1 MSLTET
7 SLDLTFGLDGKVAL
21 VTGGASGIG
30 AAVVDTFAAKGAQV
44 AVVDLDGEAADKKA
58 AQLGGRGSGFA
69 CDVTDPAAVEATVAR
84 VLEAY
89 GRIDVLVNSAG
100 VAILAPAEDL
110 EVSAFDTT
118 ISVNLKGTFLM
129 CQAVGR
135 HMLAQGRG
143 KIINLAS
150 QAASVALDHHV
161 AYCASKFGV
170 VGLSKVLA
178 SEWAG
183 RGLTV
188 NTVSPT
194 VVLTELGR
202 KAWEGPKGE
211 ALKAQIPTGRFALP
225 EEIAATVLFL
235 ASDSADMV
243 NGADILVDGG
253 YTIR

>member
-1 MSLTET
+1 MTRT
-7 SLDLTFGLDGKVAL
+7 QLDLTFGLEGRVAL

-30 AAVVDTFAAKGAQV
+30 AAIADTFAQKGAQV
-44 AVVDLDGEAADKKA
+44 AVVDLDGAAAEAKA
-58 AQLGGRGSGFA
+58 MELGEGSAGYR
-69 CDVTDPAAVEATVAR
+69 CDVADPEDVDALVRAVMAQHGR
-84 VLEAY
+84 V
-89 GRIDVLVNSAG
+89 DVLVNSAG

-110 EVSAFDTT
+110 TVSAFDTT
-118 ISVNLKGTFLM
+118 INVNLKGTFLVS
-129 CQAVGR
+129 QAVGR
-135 HMLAQGRG
+135 HMLAAGRG

-150 QAASVALDHHV
+150 QAASVALDQHV

-170 VGLSKVLA
+170 LGLSKVLA

-183 RGLTV
+183 RGVTV

-211 ALKAQIPTGRFALP
+211 ALKAQIPTGRFAYP
-225 EEIAATVLFL
+225 EEIAATALFL
-235 ASDSADMV
+235 ASDASDMI
-243 NGADILVDGG
+243 NGADIVVDGG

>member
-1 MSLTET
+1 MT
-7 SLDLTFGLDGKVAL
+7 SQDKPLDLTFGLDGKVAL

-30 AAVVDTFAAKGAQV
+30 AAIVDTFVAKGARV
-44 AVVDLDGEAADKKA
+44 AVVDLDGDAAAKKA
-58 AQLGGRGSGFA
+58 AEHGGHAAGFA
-69 CDVTDPAAVEATVAR
+69 CDVTDPSAVDAAVDA
-84 VLEAY
+84 VLAEY
-89 GRIDVLVNSAG
+89 GHIDILVNSAG

-110 EVSAFDTT
+110 TVSAFDTT
-118 ISVNLKGTFLM
+118 ISINLKGTFLV

-135 HMLAQGRG
+135 HLLAQGSG

-150 QAASVALDHHV
+150 QAATVALDQHV

-178 SEWAG
+178 SEWAP
-183 RGLTV
+183 RGVTV

-194 VVLTELGR
+194 VVLTDLGR
-202 KAWEGPKGE
+202 KAWEGPKGD

-225 EEIAATVLFL
+225 EEVAATALFL
-235 ASDSADMV
+235 ASDAADMV
-243 NGADILVDGG
+243 NGADLLVDGG

>member
-1 MSLTET
+1 MATLANP
-7 SLDLTFGLDGKVAL
+7 LDLTFGLEGKVAII
-21 VTGGASGIG
+21 TGGASGIG
-30 AAVVDTFAAKGAQV
+30 AAVADTFAFKGAKV
-44 AVVDLDGEAADKKA
+44 AVVDLDVDAANKKA
-58 AQLGGRGSGFA
+58 LELGADSAGFA
-69 CDVTDPAAVEATVAR
+69 CDVSDPDAVASAVDA
-84 VLEAY
+84 VLGTF
-89 GRIDVLVNSAG
+89 GRIDILVNSAG
-100 VAILAPAEDL
+100 VAILAPAEEL
-110 EVSAFDTT
+110 TVKAFETT
-118 ISVNLKGTFLM
+118 INVNLKGTFLV

-143 KIINLAS
+143 KIINMAS
-150 QAASVALDHHV
+150 QAASVALDQHV

-183 RGLTV
+183 RGVTV

-194 VVLTELGR
+194 VVMTELGR
-202 KAWEGPKGE
+202 KAWEGPKGD

-235 ASDSADMV
+235 VSDSADMI

>member
-1 MSLTET
+1 MT
-7 SLDLTFGLDGKVAL
+7 SQDKPLDLSFGLDGKVAL

-30 AAVVDTFAAKGAQV
+30 AAIVDTFVAKGARV
-44 AVVDLDGEAADKKA
+44 AVVDLDGDAAAKKA
-58 AQLGGRGSGFA
+58 AEHGGLASGYG
-69 CDVTDPAAVEATVAR
+69 CDVTDPSAVDAAVDA
-84 VLEAY
+84 VLAEY
-89 GRIDVLVNSAG
+89 GHIDILVNSAG

-110 EVSAFDTT
+110 TVSAFDTT
-118 ISVNLKGTFLM
+118 ISVNLKGTFLV

-135 HMLAQGRG
+135 HLLAQGSG

-150 QAASVALDHHV
+150 QAASVALDQHA
-161 AYCASKFGV
+161 AYCASKFAV

-183 RGLTV
+183 RGVTV

-194 VVLTELGR
+194 VVLTDLGR
-202 KAWEGPKGE
+202 KAWAGPKGD

-235 ASDSADMV
+235 ASGAADMV
-243 NGADILVDGG
+243 NGADLLVDGG